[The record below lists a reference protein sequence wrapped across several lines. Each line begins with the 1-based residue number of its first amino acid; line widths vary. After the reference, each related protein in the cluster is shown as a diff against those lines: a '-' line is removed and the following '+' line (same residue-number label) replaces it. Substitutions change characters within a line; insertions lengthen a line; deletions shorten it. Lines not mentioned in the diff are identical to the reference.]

1 MAAFMDAQPKSRASV
16 KNEER
21 NARLLEELLV
31 VSGPALRRQ
40 AQRNA
45 ASEADGEDALQSAYV
60 AFLRHY
66 KGPAGSS
73 RGAAVADAG
82 GQTLRLE
89 ARAGWSAGRRRALS
103 PGSPRE
109 AWGRDCSAIERRGPA
124 ELAEVEAELSER
136 WEELGRLKRD
146 ERRAIV
152 MVALG
157 YSYEEICERYGWT
170 HTKVNRCLVEGRA
183 ALREMGEGER

>member
-45 ASEADGEDALQSAYV
+45 ASEADGEDALQEACV
-60 AFLRHY
+60 RFLRHY
-66 KGPAGSS
+66 EGPAEQ
-73 RGAAVADAG
+73 ADALPWLLLVVKRCAWRIG
-82 GQTLRLE
+82 RELHRMAPSFESGVAEGSGAE
-89 ARAGWSAGRRRALS
+89 AMLCNA
-103 PGSPRE
+103 
-109 AWGRDCSAIERRGPA
+109 RRGPA
-124 ELAEVEAELSER
+124 ELAEVEAELSAR
-136 WEELGRLKRD
+136 WEQLGRLKRD

-152 MVALG
+152 LVALG

-183 ALREMGEGER
+183 ALREMTGEGER